1 MGMIEINRNPS
12 RRELLVF
19 GALLA
24 VFSAGLGLVTYFV
37 WGYPVAARWVW
48 VGGGSV
54 CLLHFAVPSLRR
66 RIYLAWMYGVFPIGW
81 TVSHV
86 LLAVVY
92 FAVVTPTGLLLRLF
106 GYDPMSRR
114 DRSEGRTTYW
124 ESHSAPENRER
135 YFRQF

>member
-24 VFSAGLGLVTYFV
+24 VFSAVSGLVTHFA
-37 WGYPVAARWVW
+37 WDSPVAARCIWI
-48 VGGGSV
+48 GGAGLS
-54 CLLHFAVPSLRR
+54 LLHLGVPPLRR
-66 RIYLAWMYGVFPIGW
+66 GIYLGWMYAVFPIGW

-86 LLAVVY
+86 LLAIVY
-92 FAVVTPTGLLLRLF
+92 FVVVTPTGLLLRLF
-106 GYDPMSRR
+106 GYDAMSRR
-114 DRSEGRTTYW
+114 GGSEGRTSYW
-124 ESHSAPENRER
+124 EDCSAPEDRKR

>member
-1 MGMIEINRNPS
+1 MGLIEINRNPS

-24 VFSAGLGLVTYFV
+24 VFSAGLGLMTHFV
-37 WGYPVAARWVW
+37 WDSPVAARWIW
-48 VGGGSV
+48 IGGGSL
-54 CLLHFAVPSLRR
+54 CLLHFGVPPLRR
-66 RIYLAWMYGVFPIGW
+66 VIYLGWMYAAFPIDW

-86 LLAVVY
+86 FLAIVY
-92 FAVVTPTGLLLRLF
+92 FAVVTPIGLLLRLF

-114 DRSEGRTTYW
+114 NGSEGRTSYW
-124 ESHSAPENRER
+124 EKCSAPRDRKR

>member
-1 MGMIEINRNPS
+1 MIEINRNPT
-12 RRELLVF
+12 RHELLVF

-24 VFSAGLGLVTYFV
+24 VFSAVSGLVTHFV
-37 WGYPVAARWVW
+37 WGSPVAARWIW
-48 VGGGSV
+48 IGGGGLS
-54 CLLHFAVPSLRR
+54 LLHFAVPPLRR
-66 RIYLAWMYGVFPIGW
+66 GIYLGWTYAAFPIGW

-86 LLAVVY
+86 LLAIVY

-114 DRSEGRTTYW
+114 DGSEGRTSYW
-124 ESHSAPENRER
+124 ENCSAPQDRKR